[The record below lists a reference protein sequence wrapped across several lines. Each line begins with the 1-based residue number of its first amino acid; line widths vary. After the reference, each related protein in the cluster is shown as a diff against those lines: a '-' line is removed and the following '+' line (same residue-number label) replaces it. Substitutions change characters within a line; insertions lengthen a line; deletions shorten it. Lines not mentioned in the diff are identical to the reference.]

1 MYGRPEGGGSW
12 TDPAQAATAQ
22 VAPPTIQVAGADT
35 GVPPELAAQLATAGG
50 APVDE
55 VAVDTGAQNAQAM
68 SEARAALNDLISQ
81 LTWPQRMAIQGA
93 GIDLDRFSGGIFG
106 KDDIQRL
113 YQFMLD
119 NKDRVGP
126 EIWAQI
132 EAINEAL
139 G

>member
-12 TDPAQAATAQ
+12 TNPDQVAPAQ
-22 VAPPTIQVAGADT
+22 VAPPSPQVIGADT
-35 GVPPELAAQLATAGG
+35 GVPPELAAQIAAAGEV
-50 APVDE
+50 PVEE
-55 VAVDTGAQNAQAM
+55 VAVDIGAQDAQAM

-81 LTWPQRMAIQGA
+81 LSWVQRMAIQGA

-132 EAINEAL
+132 EMINEAL